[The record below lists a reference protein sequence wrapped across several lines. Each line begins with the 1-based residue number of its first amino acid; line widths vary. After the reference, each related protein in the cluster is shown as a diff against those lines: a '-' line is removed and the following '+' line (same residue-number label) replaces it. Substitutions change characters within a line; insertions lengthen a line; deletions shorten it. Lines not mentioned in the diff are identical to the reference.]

1 MDATDL
7 PPNHEISESGAVLH
21 LYNVQYEDVGGYDCE
36 AINTKGKDWHKA
48 WVYVECE
55 SGALVSSTFL
65 LLVSLMISMFTFVV
79 PAAPEWA
86 ETINN
91 TQIDIGSEH
100 TMRCVAMGKPAPFI
114 RWYKDGYMVKVFTQ
128 FKPRFPQKLKFTL
141 AVCVSQYGKGELQ
154 FSSLTFAD
162 SGMYQC
168 VAENYWGIK
177 YANAELRVIGKN
189 MELRRTFLCVFFFV
203 VVCLF
208 ADNSFFFSFRSYV

>member
-65 LLVSLMISMFTFVV
+65 LLVSLMVSMFTFVMT
-79 PAAPEWA
+79 AAPEWA

-114 RWYKDGYMVKVFTQ
+114 RWYKDGYMVKVSTQ
-128 FKPRFPQKLKFTL
+128 FKPRFPQKFKFTL
-141 AVCVSQYGKGELQ
+141 AVFVFLSMEKVS
-154 FSSLTFAD
+154 
-162 SGMYQC
+162 C
-168 VAENYWGIK
+168 
-177 YANAELRVIGKN
+177 
-189 MELRRTFLCVFFFV
+189 
-203 VVCLF
+203 
-208 ADNSFFFSFRSYV
+208 SFPA